1 MGSRRRGGW
10 LGAFF
15 VAWLGA
21 IVLVGHV
28 AADARTDYLVRLLRT
43 STAFRV
49 RAQAALSMGELEP
62 APELVAALTGALDDQ
77 HPAVRIA
84 AAHSL
89 ERLGDPGAL
98 DALHAARQDADR
110 DVRVAIASAIRT
122 LRRIARTR
130 PTSVEGSGTVAPP
143 PTTVG
148 NARYYVG
155 VGMPGTKNLRLD
167 PAIVRV
173 ARDVV
178 AHEAAGIAGV
188 EVAPEQETNAQA
200 RAVIQRR
207 RLAGYYLDASIVSV
221 ETNGTGT
228 RAVVSIIVATY
239 PGRDMRSILQGAAT
253 VPGGRGPDAERQA
266 IEGALRGALRRLGQ
280 ALEASSGG

>member
-1 MGSRRRGGW
+1 
-10 LGAFF
+10 
-15 VAWLGA
+15 
-21 IVLVGHV
+21 
-28 AADARTDYLVRLLRT
+28 
-43 STAFRV
+43 
-49 RAQAALSMGELEP
+49 
-62 APELVAALTGALDDQ
+62 
-77 HPAVRIA
+77 
-84 AAHSL
+84 
-89 ERLGDPGAL
+89 
-98 DALHAARQDADR
+98 
-110 DVRVAIASAIRT
+110 
-122 LRRIARTR
+122 
-130 PTSVEGSGTVAPP
+130 
-143 PTTVG
+143 
-148 NARYYVG
+148 
-155 VGMPGTKNLRLD
+155 MPGTKNLRLD

-178 AHEAAGIAGV
+178 AREAAGIAGV